1 MKAGDLDRRITILRA
16 VKVTDP
22 ASGQEVETWI
32 DLATIWASWRRATAR
47 EQLAAAE
54 ISAEVTDV
62 FRIRWSS
69 VTRSITPEDRVLY
82 NGREYNLVEATE
94 IGRHEGMMLRGN
106 ARAE

>member
-1 MKAGDLDRRITILRA
+1 MEAGELDRRITILRA
-16 VKVTDP
+16 VKVSDP
-22 ASGQEVETWI
+22 ASGQEVETWV
-32 DLATIWASWRRATAR
+32 DLKHLWASWRRASAR

-62 FRIRWSS
+62 FRVRWSS
-69 VTRSITPEDRVLY
+69 TTRTITPEDRVYY

-94 IGRHEGMMLRGN
+94 IGRREGMMLRGN